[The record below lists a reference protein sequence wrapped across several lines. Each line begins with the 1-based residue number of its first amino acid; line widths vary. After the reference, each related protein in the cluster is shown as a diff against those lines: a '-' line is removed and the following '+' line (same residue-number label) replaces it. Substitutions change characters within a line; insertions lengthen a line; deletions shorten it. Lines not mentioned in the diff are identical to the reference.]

1 MKCPHCGVENAD
13 ETLTCISCGQLL
25 NDTAAQPEEPAPAAP
40 ADPVDETVSDIDE
53 SVQRLLARAMD
64 DVAAEKARGEA
75 PDGGDDQ
82 EDTIP
87 LPDVTASQPA
97 QDGDEDDAPVSR
109 IDFGSLQFGRDYEI
123 K

>member
-1 MKCPHCGVENAD
+1 M
-13 ETLTCISCGQLL
+13 
-25 NDTAAQPEEPAPAAP
+25 
-40 ADPVDETVSDIDE
+40 DETVSDIDE

-87 LPDVTASQPA
+87 LPDVTAAQPA